1 MVRTCG
7 DLPASPRFPHA
18 WERMSAVCPDRGFL
32 KMIVDCAYYQDGF
45 RQGESSVP
53 LEEAA
58 ARRGQDGFVWLG
70 CWIRTRMS

>member
-1 MVRTCG
+1 
-7 DLPASPRFPHA
+7 
-18 WERMSAVCPDRGFL
+18 
-32 KMIVDCAYYQDGF
+32 MIVDCAYYQDGF